1 MNDARVPGGL
11 ESDPPGFPEF
21 GLKTALLETL
31 RRLGHA
37 VPTPIQRK
45 AIPVALAGN
54 DVIGCAQTGTG
65 KTAAFCLP
73 LLQRFDDGRGRQPG
87 RVRALVLSPTRELA
101 AQIGESLAEYGHG
114 CAVSHTVVF
123 GGVGQSGQARALR
136 RGVDVLVATPGRLE
150 DLMSQGIADLSHV
163 EVLILDEVDRMLDQ
177 GFLPAV
183 RRISGRIPRSRQ
195 TLMFSATLPKELR
208 QLARELL
215 RNPTEVAADDVA
227 STPTTIDQKIFLVD
241 PALKRQALERLL
253 VRTAFTRALVF
264 TRTKHGADRVARHLN
279 SVSLEAESIH
289 GGKSQSSRE
298 RTLAAFRDG
307 SLPILVATD
316 LAARG
321 LHVDDISHVINFDL
335 PLDAD
340 NYVHR
345 IGRTA
350 RAGASGEAISLC
362 SQEERECLQRIERLI
377 QRKLELTRDPSLTER
392 SVNVGQQRPEPA
404 ASGGA
409 AQHRQRPNER
419 EPRARVDQRQQPP
432 HRSGNGYARKPAAPD
447 SRSGSPGQRS
457 APYADSTKRFTS
469 ANGAHGQRH
478 PAKFGF
484 APVVSNRAVPAG
496 RERDVL
502 DPGRVSFGSASWGM
516 GESSPKPAASAK
528 ALRGPSSRRP
538 PRRDW
543 QS

>member
-37 VPTPIQRK
+37 VPTPIQCK
-45 AIPVALAGN
+45 AIPLALAGV

-73 LLQRFDDGRGRQPG
+73 LLQRFDDGRGRRPG
-87 RVRALVLSPTRELA
+87 QVRALVLTPTRELA
-101 AQIGESLAEYGHG
+101 AQIGDSLAEYGQG

-123 GGVGQSGQARALR
+123 GGVGQSGQARDLR

-183 RRISGRIPRSRQ
+183 RRISSRMPSTRQ

-208 QLARELL
+208 QLARDLL
-215 RNPTEVAADDVA
+215 RNPTEVAADHVA
-227 STPTTIDQKIFLVD
+227 STPTAIEQKIFLVD

-253 VRTAFTRALVF
+253 VRTSFTRALVF

-279 SVSLEAESIH
+279 SVSLEAEAIH
-289 GGKSQSSRE
+289 GGKSQSARE

-321 LHVDDISHVINFDL
+321 LHVDDISHVINYDL

-362 SQEERECLQRIERLI
+362 SHEERECLQRIERLI

-392 SVNVGQQRPEPA
+392 GLETVSSQSRAG
-404 ASGGA
+404 
-409 AQHRQRPNER
+409 ER
-419 EPRARVDQRQQPP
+419 ESRGRVDHARPDGRRSTEPFARRPVKPERQPGLPGAHFGSSSQDRGHGGPTTAKRGEHSPKFGLASSAPKHARSTQFDPMLAQRTRGPVTGAP
-432 HRSGNGYARKPAAPD
+432 WGFVAAPKA
-447 SRSGSPGQRS
+447 STGTKSVRRQGGPRS
-457 APYADSTKRFTS
+457 T
-469 ANGAHGQRH
+469 
-478 PAKFGF
+478 
-484 APVVSNRAVPAG
+484 
-496 RERDVL
+496 
-502 DPGRVSFGSASWGM
+502 
-516 GESSPKPAASAK
+516 
-528 ALRGPSSRRP
+528 
-538 PRRDW
+538 RRDW

>member
-1 MNDARVPGGL
+1 MNDARVPGEL
-11 ESDPPGFPEF
+11 ESDSPGFPEF

-45 AIPVALAGN
+45 AIPVALTGV

-101 AQIGESLAEYGHG
+101 AQIGESLAEYGRG

-123 GGVGQSGQARALR
+123 GGVGQSGQARDLR

-150 DLMSQGIADLSHV
+150 DLMNQGIADLSHV

-208 QLARELL
+208 LLARDLL
-215 RNPTEVAADDVA
+215 RNPTEVAADHVA
-227 STPTTIDQKIFLVD
+227 STPLSIEQKIFLVD

-253 VRTAFTRALVF
+253 VRSAFTRALVF

-298 RTLAAFRDG
+298 RTLAAFREG

-321 LHVDDISHVINFDL
+321 LHVDDISHVINYDL
-335 PLDAD
+335 PVDAD
-340 NYVHR
+340 SYVHR

-362 SQEERECLQRIERLI
+362 SQDERECLQRIERLI
-377 QRKLELTRDPSLTER
+377 QRKFELTRDPSLTDR
-392 SVNVGQQRPEPA
+392 IVDGTPQRMAPPA
-404 ASGGA
+404 ARGGA
-409 AQHRQRPNER
+409 TQSRQRPNER
-419 EPRARVDQRQQPP
+419 EPRGRADSARQPP
-432 HRSGNGYARKPAAPD
+432 HRSNEFARKPAEPDHRSSLPGRRSMPQGASTQRFAP
-447 SRSGSPGQRS
+447 
-457 APYADSTKRFTS
+457 TS
-469 ANGAHGQRH
+469 AAHGQR
-478 PAKFGF
+478 PAKLGFGPF
-484 APVVSNRAVPAG
+484 ASNRAEPAG
-496 RERDVL
+496 RARDVL
-502 DPGRVSFGSASWGM
+502 DKSRVALGAGSWGI
-516 GESSPKPAASAK
+516 GKSTKPIASTK
-528 ALRGPSSRRP
+528 ELRGPSQRTA
-538 PRRDW
+538 RRDW